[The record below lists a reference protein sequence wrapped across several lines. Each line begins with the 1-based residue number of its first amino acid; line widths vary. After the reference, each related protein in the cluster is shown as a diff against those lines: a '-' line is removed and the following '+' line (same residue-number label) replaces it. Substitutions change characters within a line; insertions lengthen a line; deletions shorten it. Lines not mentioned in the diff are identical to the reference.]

1 MPNGLAD
8 FIEPLTR
15 QGLCRMSIQQHASGL
30 WTVYMSDDE
39 PSQIIEVRECFFV
52 FVVLYSETPQYQTL
66 SGPDSMFRLES
77 SPV

>member
-52 FVVLYSETPQYQTL
+52 FVVLYSETPLYRNLTKQ
-66 SGPDSMFRLES
+66 ES
-77 SPV
+77 PLYLK